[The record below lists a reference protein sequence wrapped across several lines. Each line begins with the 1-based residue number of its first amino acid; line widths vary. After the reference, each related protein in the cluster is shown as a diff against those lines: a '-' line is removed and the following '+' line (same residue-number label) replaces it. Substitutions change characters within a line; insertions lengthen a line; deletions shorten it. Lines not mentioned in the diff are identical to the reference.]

1 MLSCYGNRLQL
12 VMFGMKSEWNACY
25 SGRCKVYDDW
35 LSDTELMEEI
45 YFKGFQ
51 SGFLNSIYAMEGV
64 RDRGGALGLS
74 LVKKLDKGAKDTTQ
88 SCK

>member
-51 SGFLNSIYAMEGV
+51 SGF
-64 RDRGGALGLS
+64 
-74 LVKKLDKGAKDTTQ
+74 
-88 SCK
+88 

>member
-45 YFKGFQ
+45 YFKGF
-51 SGFLNSIYAMEGV
+51 SLAFKTVFMRWMGGGEGFERPGWCSWIIVG
-64 RDRGGALGLS
+64 
-74 LVKKLDKGAKDTTQ
+74 
-88 SCK
+88 

>member
-45 YFKGFQ
+45 YFKGF
-51 SGFLNSIYAMEGV
+51 
-64 RDRGGALGLS
+64 
-74 LVKKLDKGAKDTTQ
+74 
-88 SCK
+88 